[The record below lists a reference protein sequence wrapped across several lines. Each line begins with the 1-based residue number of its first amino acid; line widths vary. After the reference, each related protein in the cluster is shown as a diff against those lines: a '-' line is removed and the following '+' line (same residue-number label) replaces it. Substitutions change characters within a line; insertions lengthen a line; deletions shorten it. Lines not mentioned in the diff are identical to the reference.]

1 MSRQVHVPAWP
12 VQHTLEEVS
21 LMDSRAIGMHL
32 KKELE
37 KHYGKSLKNVI
48 LYGSS
53 ARGEATEES
62 DIDILVV
69 LDDIENYDREF
80 NTVFTME
87 REIEKKHSN
96 SILISS
102 LVASQ
107 ADYERNREPL
117 FQVIRQDGIAL

>member
-1 MSRQVHVPAWP
+1 VPAWP
-12 VQHTLEEVS
+12 VQYTLEEVS